1 MATNEIISHC
11 ELLIES
17 GDVITENDS
26 TYTATGSAHFENY
39 IENLGAD

>member
-17 GDVITENDS
+17 GDVIAAKGG
-26 TYTATGSAHFENY
+26 TYTATGSTQFENY
-39 IENLGAD
+39 IENLKAE